1 MATVVIEPLKAD
13 VGPIDYCILT
23 FLCLKHILLGVYGF
37 WTQDPPGLKEI
48 STFCNIKN
56 FIDLKKK
63 WKLGTE
69 LLSRQNSGF
78 THRHQS
84 WFEMRC

>member
-37 WTQDPPGLKEI
+37 
-48 STFCNIKN
+48 
-56 FIDLKKK
+56 
-63 WKLGTE
+63 
-69 LLSRQNSGF
+69 
-78 THRHQS
+78 
-84 WFEMRC
+84 